1 MISGPTAG
9 SFRHVAHMGYDSEK
23 GFTSTNVDPSWQQ
36 LLTSLQ
42 DQGVD
47 PQLIE
52 ENMDF
57 IKSFIKD
64 AQKDADK
71 AKKKPPPP
79 PSRSRTSHLPP
90 PHEAPAPTPPP
101 AAPRPPPP
109 RQPPRPAPPVRAPSP
124 PSAPPAPP
132 APPIPTLTTHSE
144 TLPTPVSASSTG
156 DKSSTNPFSKL
167 MNQGSTTGTP
177 SAGLANG
184 GTNPFFRPQT
194 SAVISYGVLFLLVP
208 LGCTH
213 LS

>member
-1 MISGPTAG
+1 MTVTIKPTAAKKKSTSAKKKPAKGGKIDKSMISGPTAG

-79 PSRSRTSHLPP
+79 PSRSRTVLP
-90 PHEAPAPTPPP
+90 
-101 AAPRPPPP
+101 
-109 RQPPRPAPPVRAPSP
+109 
-124 PSAPPAPP
+124 
-132 APPIPTLTTHSE
+132 
-144 TLPTPVSASSTG
+144 
-156 DKSSTNPFSKL
+156 
-167 MNQGSTTGTP
+167 GSG
-177 SAGLANG
+177 SRSMIVA
-184 GTNPFFRPQT
+184 
-194 SAVISYGVLFLLVP
+194 
-208 LGCTH
+208 
-213 LS
+213 